1 MALTEINSKG
11 IKDADIATA
20 DLADDAIT
28 SAKIADDAVVAAA
41 IADDAVTS
49 AAIADDAVGL
59 AQLSATGTAD
69 NTKFLRG
76 DNSWQV
82 VSIPKLDTPVVTGDF
97 EVADV
102 DIVSHSITD

>member
-49 AAIADDAVGL
+49 AAIADEAIDEARLQISNAGSNGQFLSKQTGNTGGL
-59 AQLSATGTAD
+59 TWATVD
-69 NTKFLRG
+69 
-76 DNSWQV
+76 V
-82 VSIPKLDTPVVTGDF
+82 PKLASPVLT
-97 EVADV
+97 
-102 DIVSHSITD
+102 